1 MIYCLICV
9 KKIILIFL
17 LNKYIIRFSPQIDGI
32 RLSESG
38 TDFLPGKFFEL
49 YKWFYFL
56 YGESRL
62 KGLGIWSEIKH
73 RSSPL
78 APKIIWFQV

>member
-32 RLSESG
+32 CLSESG

-49 YKWFYFL
+49 YK
-56 YGESRL
+56 
-62 KGLGIWSEIKH
+62 
-73 RSSPL
+73 
-78 APKIIWFQV
+78 